1 MSGFKKDTRFLCKYY
16 IMNKKDL
23 NLLSEAYQKISQQLN
38 EYQNDWVEFDNSQDP
53 RDVTFYDK
61 IQDLLRSYISEINK
75 QIQEEASKG
84 ILKPR
89 EVDQFLKELH
99 NILSLDIES
108 ARAKL
113 KDVTVK
119 NNRG

>member
-1 MSGFKKDTRFLCKYY
+1 
-16 IMNKKDL
+16 MNKKDL
-23 NLLSEAYQKISQQLN
+23 NLLSEAYQKVSQQLN
-38 EYQNDWVEFDNSQDP
+38 EYQNDWVEFDNSKDP
-53 RDVTFYDK
+53 RDITFYDK

-113 KDVTVK
+113 KDIVVK
-119 NNRG
+119 SNRD